1 MGKFYSN
8 QPNQN
13 IIMQRKLEKI
23 CGLSDE
29 QILREFEKAQKNT
42 CPLPIKPPPAD
53 EFERICRRVEAE
65 RRKILTAPQR
75 VKWKRVAA
83 VGLLAAALTGSGCF
97 VALGRKSY
105 FYREGQQNSSTMV
118 FNNDSKVLNVKNEED
133 AYVEIKEQIGIQALK
148 LGYRPPNMYFEE
160 VKIESNYAKI
170 EYWYKDQPVFF
181 IQSKYDTTVSS
192 AHASD
197 AEAIDKVWNKWLNM
211 YINVEEEKIGEN
223 IRAYEVQFIYNG
235 AYYCL
240 FGVMDRSDF
249 FALVEKIHI

>member
-75 VKWKRVAA
+75 VKWKQVAA

-105 FYREGQQNSSTMV
+105 FYREREARGITV
-118 FNNDSKVLNVKNEED
+118 LNNDSNKASGGDEEAAYQELED
-133 AYVEIKEQIGIQALK
+133 ALGIKALRFGYKPYGMRFESMTIDGGIARIRYK
-148 LGYRPPNMYFEE
+148 IEGKNMFFILSKYETNASFNHKSNSKFEE
-160 VKIESNYAKI
+160 LIS
-170 EYWYKDQPVFF
+170 
-181 IQSKYDTTVSS
+181 
-192 AHASD
+192 
-197 AEAIDKVWNKWLNM
+197 NKWLNSL
-211 YINVEEEKIGEN
+211 G
-223 IRAYEVQFIYNG
+223 
-235 AYYCL
+235 
-240 FGVMDRSDF
+240 
-249 FALVEKIHI
+249 

>member
-97 VALGRKSY
+97 VALGKKSY
-105 FYREGQQNSSTMV
+105 FYREREAGGSV
-118 FNNDSKVLNVKNEED
+118 VLNNDSNKRKFDTEEE
-133 AYVEIKEQIGIQALK
+133 A
-148 LGYRPPNMYFEE
+148 
-160 VKIESNYAKI
+160 
-170 EYWYKDQPVFF
+170 
-181 IQSKYDTTVSS
+181 SKYETNVSFS
-192 AHASD
+192 HKSD
-197 AEAIDKVWNKWLNM
+197 LKYEDEIVNKWLGKKIEIYSENLTDGVVRYETM
-211 YINVEEEKIGEN
+211 FVVNGVYYRFTAPMEKNIFYKMLESIVEEK
-223 IRAYEVQFIYNG
+223 
-235 AYYCL
+235 
-240 FGVMDRSDF
+240 
-249 FALVEKIHI
+249 